1 MEESYVWKSMILL
14 WMAMYPTREVLKM
27 VSKML

>member
-1 MEESYVWKSMILL
+1 MEEFYVWKSMILL
-14 WMAMYPTREVLKM
+14 WMAMYPTREVLEM